1 MNKVLRA
8 TSKQTGDDEPVD
20 KVHEELFG
28 RILSIRTPVAIHLL
42 NPVLNFLAI
51 KGKQKQVL
59 SNIK

>member
-8 TSKQTGDDEPVD
+8 TSKQTGDEPVD